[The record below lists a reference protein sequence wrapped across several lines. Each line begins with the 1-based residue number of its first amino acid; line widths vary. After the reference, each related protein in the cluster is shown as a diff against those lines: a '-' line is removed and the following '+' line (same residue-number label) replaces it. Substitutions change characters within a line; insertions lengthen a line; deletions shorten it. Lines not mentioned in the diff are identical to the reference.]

1 MITNRALPVLANLC
15 VLTDKFNR
23 QYDKEFGQKGKKIG
37 ATCNVRLPPRYLGTF
52 GPGLNVEPSTENYVP
67 VNVLYQ
73 FHVDMQF
80 NTVNMLLD
88 IDDFEWRFL
97 HPACVAVANRV
108 DSDGAYFALQNTGNR
123 VGTPGSTPTAFKNF
137 TDARAILVSE
147 GMPKGMMPTAVLHP
161 LAHSSMADSLK
172 GLFNPQAH
180 ISDLFETGLV
190 AAKTA
195 GADWFE
201 DPNIANYTTG
211 TFTGTP
217 VLAGTTSGVGGSA
230 LITAGWAQT
239 GVLNISGLTNS
250 VGQCQVGDTIQI
262 AGCFPVNPQNRGRYG
277 NALKSFVI
285 LPPGGYTQMVGSA
298 SPGGPQFAPAS
309 LAAGTFNATTGVVVQ
324 TCAPGYCTLNPG
336 AGLTATVVSSNLN
349 TGTITTS
356 AVTFAGGSSAPG
368 STGFLPN
375 DLGQTTLS
383 IIQPAGFT
391 NSTLG
396 ASAGIATVIG
406 NPISRP
412 VYGGIITGAG
422 TYTGL
427 QLSLDTT
434 PPVPVT
440 ITVSLADPSLGKLS
454 LDPNTMGTGSTLT
467 FPSITKLIYQ
477 SSSPAGAIPPIYVQ
491 GIAPGYTQL
500 IMSGKGY
507 LPSASTVLVGKVG
520 LTLAAPSNV
529 VNYLVSPISSTS
541 TASAPFGLSVLD
553 PYSQSLIGDC
563 GQYVANISNTLGALC
578 A

>member
-309 LAAGTFNATTGVVVQ
+309 LAAGTFNATTGVYTSSGSGTV
-324 TCAPGYCTLNPG
+324 A
-336 AGLTATVVSSNLN
+336 LTVGECVITGGQFQNTAVTAAF
-349 TGTITTS
+349 TGTPAITINQGAAAGTAS
-356 AVTFAGGSSAPG
+356 TENLYFHRDAFALAFVDLPLPRTAVEASRAYDE
-368 STGFLPN
+368 
-375 DLGQTTLS
+375 DLGIS
-383 IIQPAGFT
+383 VR
-391 NSTLG
+391 
-396 ASAGIATVIG
+396 IATQYTI
-406 NPISRP
+406 NNDAEPTRLDIA
-412 VYGGIITGAG
+412 YGFA
-422 TYTGL
+422 
-427 QLSLDTT
+427 SLYR
-434 PPVPVT
+434 
-440 ITVSLADPSLGKLS
+440 SLA
-454 LDPNTMGTGSTLT
+454 
-467 FPSITKLIYQ
+467 
-477 SSSPAGAIPPIYVQ
+477 VRV
-491 GIAPGYTQL
+491 
-500 IMSGKGY
+500 SG
-507 LPSASTVLVGKVG
+507 
-520 LTLAAPSNV
+520 
-529 VNYLVSPISSTS
+529 
-541 TASAPFGLSVLD
+541 
-553 PYSQSLIGDC
+553 
-563 GQYVANISNTLGALC
+563 
-578 A
+578 